1 MADQSKHRSTEHP
14 TWGMLFC
21 DWSALLN
28 SFGAPHWS
36 EQGPLSAVGS
46 SCQCTVCVWYSAAE
60 ELGIPNSKL
69 VVYFTTADIF
79 KNTLT
84 RFSRQIILFGLTG
97 IYAYYFWMYY
107 SLKLY
112 AVNNSS
118 RPRGFQRP
126 TGRRDALRLG
136 ITGVLKDSQGAK
148 KKKCMKIQTA
158 TDIFRP
164 YHSVVTITSD
174 GY

>member
-1 MADQSKHRSTEHP
+1 MSVHS
-14 TWGMLFC
+14 L
-21 DWSALLN
+21 
-28 SFGAPHWS
+28 
-36 EQGPLSAVGS
+36 
-46 SCQCTVCVWYSAAE
+46 CVVQRAAE

-84 RFSRQIILFGLTG
+84 RFTRQIILFGLTG

-112 AVNNSS
+112 AVNNSC
-118 RPRGFQRP
+118 RPTRGFQRP
-126 TGRRDALRLG
+126 SGRRDAVRLG
-136 ITGVLKDSQGAK
+136 ITTGVLKDSQGAK
-148 KKKCMKIQTA
+148 KKKCVKIQTA

-164 YHSVVTITSD
+164 YHSVVAITSD